1 MDACLQNLVT
11 MSTDIETIEQTLAY
25 KLGMMHAYKL
35 VLEALSARAMV
46 HHQEQS
52 LINATE
58 CLCIANEMIKPMW
71 MDASREASGLHVAAL
86 EKRA

>member
-1 MDACLQNLVT
+1 

-25 KLGMMHAYKL
+25 KLGMLHAYKM

-46 HHQEQS
+46 QHQEQS

-58 CLCIANEMIKPMW
+58 CLCIANEVIKPLW
-71 MDASREASGLHVAAL
+71 MDASREASGLSCAAL
-86 EKRA
+86 ENKA

>member
-1 MDACLQNLVT
+1 
-11 MSTDIETIEQTLAY
+11 MSHDHETVEQSLSY
-25 KLGMMHAYKL
+25 QLGMMHAYKL